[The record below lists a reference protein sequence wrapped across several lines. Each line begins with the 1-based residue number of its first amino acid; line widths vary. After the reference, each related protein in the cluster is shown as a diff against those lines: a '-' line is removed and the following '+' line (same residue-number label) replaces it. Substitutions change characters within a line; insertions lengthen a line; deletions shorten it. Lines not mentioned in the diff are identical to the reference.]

1 MWVSSSEPINQRKQP
16 VILSRP
22 GSSLPC
28 GGEQARQ
35 PRGPSPVFKGP
46 DRWECEMVRP
56 SQKWL
61 LDSQPEW
68 VGVVYV
74 RSVGG
79 GCGMLD
85 TTQI

>member
-1 MWVSSSEPINQRKQP
+1 
-16 VILSRP
+16 
-22 GSSLPC
+22 
-28 GGEQARQ
+28 
-35 PRGPSPVFKGP
+35 
-46 DRWECEMVRP
+46 MVRP

-79 GCGMLD
+79 VWYVRHHADMTKITGLD
-85 TTQI
+85 GWDLGSTSAGSGIH